1 MSFSAADL
9 ESILKQQQ
17 MQFELLL
24 KNLNV
29 STKPTVNSVQAVP
42 KFDQYVK
49 SKEKWDQYVERLEQ
63 HFILHKVDDDEVKRA
78 CLLASVGP
86 DVYQLIKNL
95 FVGEKVTEKSFAEIC
110 NCLQLHY
117 QEEVNKYAARYYF
130 NERGLKNDQ
139 TYADWVA
146 ELRGLAGDCD
156 FICKNPACK
165 GSYAEQMIIDVIIR
179 RTPHPEIRR
188 QCLQDPKLT
197 LDSLVQK
204 AQSYLQTCKTVEV
217 VQGNNSLNN
226 SNYQSSSEVA
236 CEINSE
242 YKDSS
247 EIAYKMSPQY
257 KTVVRKQNVR
267 NHNNWQAT
275 KQHQKYRGCPGCF
288 VYHEKV
294 DCPAKN
300 QICRKCNGKN
310 HFASVCQSKP
320 KTKTNCVIDDSN
332 FVSDNEVNHVSSV
345 EHVNT
350 VERKKNQIFIPLV
363 VNGRHVNFQWDTGA
377 TCSMVGLEGYEAIG
391 SPPTFPTTCSLRTYS
406 GQKLSVKGKCF
417 VEVKAAGQSAQ
428 KLPILILN
436 QRKCANLLG
445 LPWADA
451 IGLTDFGL
459 SALNVTGTVISQMDA
474 NVETTLSALQVS
486 DDTKMQKLQIIQ
498 QKHPTV
504 FQSGLGHCVKT
515 KAHVQL
521 KPDATPVFCK
531 ARPIPFAQKQALREE
546 LQRLEDQGVLEKTAY
561 SEWAV
566 PIVLVSKP
574 NGKVRI
580 CGDFVEVN
588 RRSHTK
594 QYPIPHI
601 DDLCAKMNGGKF
613 FTTLDLSDAYLQ
625 VELDDSSKEICVINT
640 PYGMY
645 KYNRMPFGISSA
657 PAVFQQVMDQM
668 TSALPGVAA
677 FLDDI
682 IIMGRNE
689 EEHWLNVEKVIAA
702 LSSFGFRIRPEKCSW
717 AQTSCE
723 YLGFEFSSQGRRP
736 SSAAINA
743 IQALPRPK
751 SNDEAKAFLGKVG
764 YYSVFI
770 PQMSSKAAPLNALL
784 QKNASFEWTEAE
796 ENSFQMLKQD
806 IVNALSLTHYDPSKQ
821 LVLATDASPYGT
833 GAVLSQIEDGVEK
846 PIAFASKTL
855 TTTQKRY
862 SQLDREGLGV
872 IFGISKFHKFLYG
885 RKFILQLD
893 NKPLSAIF
901 SLERKIPTMAAER
914 LTRWALKL
922 RAYDFV
928 VRFRP
933 TAQHSN
939 ADCLSRLP
947 VGPDEEFDK
956 LENEEEQE
964 TVHLIEAT
972 LFESPVNF
980 SDVVRK
986 LGEDN
991 TLSKV
996 QKHIF
1001 NGDWPLSKPQDRSLL
1016 QYWHLKDRLFVH
1028 QNAVMLHTEAGIRVV
1043 IPKPLREEILKTLH
1057 IAHFGI
1063 ARMKQTMRQYV
1074 WWPGANADVERF
1086 CKECRV
1092 CRENAVNP
1100 PQKYQSWPEPE
1111 EAWSRIHLDFAGPFL
1126 GKMWLVAIDAKT
1138 RFPYLAMMNVGQTT
1152 AKHTISALK
1161 HIFAIEG
1168 LCDTIVSDNGSQ
1180 FVAEEFGKFCHSHG
1194 ILHITSPVAHPSSNG
1209 IAERFVAT
1217 FKQHMKKCIGNRSEF
1232 TTAELWQ
1239 AARQILFTY
1248 RCMPHS
1254 ELEGR
1259 CPAQMLHGR
1268 RPKNLMSLIVSDSK
1282 REEEDNNFKSVETY
1296 SFPAGTKVY
1305 FRNFGRGPRWLPGE
1319 VVQTRGRVI
1328 RIIASENGR
1337 VKRHTNQLQMRLE
1350 TSGGANE
1357 TERSSIEYHPE
1368 QQGSSQDTEG
1378 IDSDSIHLNPARDP
1392 APQRDPTRNHD
1403 PSPHQHHARNRDPSP
1418 RRNPAR
1424 NRDPPNRYGFSD

>member
-1 MSFSAADL
+1 MSFSATDL
-9 ESILKQQQ
+9 ASILQQQ
-17 MQFELLL
+17 QKQFELLL
-24 KNLNV
+24 KDLNI
-29 STKPTVNSVQAVP
+29 STKPTVNSVP

-49 SKEKWDQYVERLEQ
+49 SNEKWNQYVERIEQ
-63 HFILHKVDDDEVKRA
+63 HFILHNVEDEEVKRA
-78 CLLASVGP
+78 CLLSSVGP

-95 FVGEKVTEKSFAEIC
+95 FVGDNLAAKSFSEIC
-110 NCLQLHY
+110 KSLQSHFK
-117 QEEVNKYAARYYF
+117 EEINKYAARYHF
-130 NERGLKNDQ
+130 NECGLKNDQ

-146 ELRGLAGDCD
+146 ELRGLSRDCD
-156 FICKNPACK
+156 FVCKNSSCE

-204 AQSYLQTCKTVEV
+204 AQSYLQTCKSVEV
-217 VQGNNSLNN
+217 VQGNNSLN
-226 SNYQSSSEVA
+226 SDYQSSSAVA
-236 CEINSE
+236 C
-242 YKDSS
+242 
-247 EIAYKMSPQY
+247 KMSPHY
-257 KTVVRKQNVR
+257 KTVVRKQNR
-267 NHNNWQAT
+267 NNWQSS

-288 VYHEKV
+288 VHHEKV

-300 QICRKCNGKN
+300 QICRKCNGKH

-320 KTKTNCVIDDSN
+320 KSKVNCVVDPS
-332 FVSDNEVNHVSSV
+332 FVSDAEVNHVSSF

-350 VERKKNQIFIPLV
+350 VERKKNQIFIPLI

-391 SPPTFPTTCSLRTYS
+391 SPPIFPATCSLRTYS
-406 GQKLSVKGKCF
+406 GQNLTVKGKCF
-417 VEVKAAGQSAQ
+417 VEVKVADQSS
-428 KLPILILN
+428 KNLPILILN

-451 IGLTDFGL
+451 IGLTEFGL
-459 SALNVTGTVISQMDA
+459 SALSGISQDI
-474 NVETTLSALQVS
+474 NGGSTSSSFQVS
-486 DDTKMQKLQIIQ
+486 EVTKMQKLQLIK
-498 QKHPTV
+498 QKHPAV
-504 FQSGLGHCVKT
+504 FELGLGHCIKT

-546 LQRLEDQGVLEKTAY
+546 LHRLEDQGVLQKTSY

-588 RRSHTK
+588 NRRSHTK

-601 DDLCAKMNGGKF
+601 DDLCAKMNGGKL

-657 PAVFQQVMDQM
+657 PAIFQQVMDQM

-689 EEHWLNVEKVIAA
+689 EEHWLNVEEVIAV
-702 LSSFGFRIRPEKCSW
+702 LSNFGFRIRPEKCSW

-736 SSAAINA
+736 SSTAINA
-743 IQALPRPK
+743 IEALPRPK
-751 SNDEAKAFLGKVG
+751 SNDETRAFLGKVG

-784 QKNASFEWTEAE
+784 LKNANFEWTEAE
-796 ENSFQMLKQD
+796 ENSFKILKQD
-806 IVNALSLTHYDPSKQ
+806 IVNAASLTHYDPSKQ

-855 TTTQKRY
+855 TMTQKRY

-872 IFGISKFHKFLYG
+872 IFGITKFHKFLYG

-893 NKPLSAIF
+893 NKPLTAIF
-901 SLERKIPTMAAER
+901 SPERKIPTMAAER

-922 RAYDFV
+922 RAYEFV

-956 LENEEEQE
+956 LETEEEQE

-986 LGEDN
+986 LGEDD

-996 QKHIF
+996 RQHIL
-1001 NGDWPLSKPQDRSLL
+1001 NSDWSLSKPQDRSLQL
-1016 QYWHLKDRLFVH
+1016 YWHLKDRLFVH
-1028 QNAVMLHTEAGIRVV
+1028 RNAVMLHTEAGIRVV
-1043 IPKPLREEILKTLH
+1043 IPKPLREDILKTLH
-1057 IAHFGI
+1057 VAHFGI

-1086 CKECRV
+1086 CKECQV

-1152 AKHTISALK
+1152 SKHTVSALK
-1161 HIFAIEG
+1161 HMFAIEG
-1168 LCDTIVSDNGSQ
+1168 LCDTVVTDNGSQ
-1180 FVAEEFGKFCHSHG
+1180 FVAEEFEKFCHSHG

-1217 FKQHMKKCIGNRSEF
+1217 FKQHMNKCIGNRSDF

-1254 ELEGR
+1254 ELDGL

-1268 RPKNLMSLIVSDSK
+1268 RPKNLMSLIVSDTK
-1282 REEEDNNFKSVETY
+1282 REEKDLKSSETC
-1296 SFPAGTKVY
+1296 SFPAGTNVY
-1305 FRNFGRGPRWLPGE
+1305 FRNFGKGPRWLPGE
-1319 VVQTRGRVI
+1319 VIETRGRVI
-1328 RIIASENGR
+1328 RIIASDKGR
-1337 VKRHTNQLQMRLE
+1337 MKRHTNQLQMRLLRLETNNEE
-1350 TSGGANE
+1350 TSVEHPPQELGSSHSN
-1357 TERSSIEYHPE
+1357 TPHRSSPRIA
-1368 QQGSSQDTEG
+1368 
-1378 IDSDSIHLNPARDP
+1378 I
-1392 APQRDPTRNHD
+1392 NH
-1403 PSPHQHHARNRDPSP
+1403 SP

-1424 NRDPPNRYGFSD
+1424 SRDPPNRYGFSD